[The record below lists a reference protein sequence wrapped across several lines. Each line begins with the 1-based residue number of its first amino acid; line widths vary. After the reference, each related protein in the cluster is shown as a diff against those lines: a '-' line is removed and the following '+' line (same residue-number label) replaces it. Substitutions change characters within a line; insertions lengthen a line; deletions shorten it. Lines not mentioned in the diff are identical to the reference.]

1 MVAKGKERAA
11 PSGPP
16 LESAPKPKTR
26 ETEASPSVANSATL
40 EQGGS
45 GPDPGDTETLEQ
57 KLARFR
63 A

>member
-11 PSGPP
+11 QPGPP
-16 LESAPKPKTR
+16 PEPAPEIETQQIESP
-26 ETEASPSVANSATL
+26 PSVANSATL

-45 GPDPGDTETLEQ
+45 GTDPAETETMEH

>member
-1 MVAKGKERAA
+1 MVAKGKERTA
-11 PSGPP
+11 PSGPLP
-16 LESAPKPKTR
+16 ESAPKPETR

-40 EQGGS
+40 KQGGS
-45 GPDPGDTETLEQ
+45 GPDPVDTETMEQ